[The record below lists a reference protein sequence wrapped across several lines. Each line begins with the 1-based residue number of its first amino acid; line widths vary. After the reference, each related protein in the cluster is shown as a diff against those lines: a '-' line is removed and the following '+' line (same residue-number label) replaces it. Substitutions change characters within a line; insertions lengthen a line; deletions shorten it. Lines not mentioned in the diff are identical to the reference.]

1 MSDRRRPG
9 AASETASDPAAGAS
23 EDPREGLIAEG
34 QPAPPGSGLA
44 VGDRDGMAPGEPDGE
59 DAESVDADDE
69 LDGAA
74 RHQWTV
80 EAEHVDAR
88 LDVYL
93 ATRLGAPRTLAQR
106 LIEAEL
112 VSVAGKPPKKAG
124 QRLRFGE
131 VVLAL
136 VPRPVPLQVAAE
148 DLPLSILY
156 EDAQLVVV
164 DKAAGMV
171 VHPAAGHHHG
181 TLVNA
186 LLFHCRDLSG
196 IGGVARPGIV
206 HRLDKDTSGAMVV
219 SKDDVTHAYLAAE
232 LARKSAGGASSIRRE
247 YLAIAC
253 PAPREDRGTYRTLY
267 GRHPVHRQRFSSKVS
282 RGKSA
287 VTHWQVVERFAGAAL
302 VSLRLETGRTHQIR
316 VHAADH
322 GWPLLADPV
331 YGHRPA
337 EPRLAQLAAELGR
350 QALHAQ
356 LLAFVHPRTGQELVL
371 QSPLPA
377 DLARVLAGLR

>member
-1 MSDRRRPG
+1 MSASRASG
-9 AASETASDPAAGAS
+9 AG
-23 EDPREGLIAEG
+23 PR
-34 QPAPPGSGLA
+34 
-44 VGDRDGMAPGEPDGE
+44 APGERAEGPREALEPDPLEAADGDE
-59 DAESVDADDE
+59 ADSDDE
-69 LDGAA
+69 PAGA
-74 RHQWTV
+74 RHVWRV
-80 EAEHVDAR
+80 GPERAEQR

-93 ATRLGAPRTLAQR
+93 AAQLAAPRALAQR

-112 VSVAGKPPKKAG
+112 VSVAGKPPKKGG
-124 QRLRFGE
+124 QRLRVDEE
-131 VVLAL
+131 VVAL
-136 VPRPVPLQVAAE
+136 VPRPAPLEVAAE

-156 EDAQLVVV
+156 EDSQLVVV

-171 VHPAAGHHHG
+171 VHPAVGHSRG

-196 IGGVARPGIV
+196 IGGVVRPGIV

-219 SKDDVTHAYLAAE
+219 SKDDVTHAYLATE
-232 LARKSAGGASSIRRE
+232 LARKSGGGGSSIRRE

-267 GRHPVHRQRFSSKVS
+267 GRHPVHRQRFSSRVS
-282 RGKSA
+282 RGKHA

-302 VSLRLETGRTHQIR
+302 VSVRLETGRTHQIR

-322 GWPLLADPV
+322 GWPLLADAV

-337 EPRLAQLAAELGR
+337 TPELARLAAELGR
-350 QALHAQ
+350 QALHAH
-356 LLAFVHPRTGQELVL
+356 LLAFVHPRTGQELEL
-371 QSPLPA
+371 RSPLPPE
-377 DLARVLAGLR
+377 LARTLAALRALG